1 MNHVEIKKC
10 RSMSSDQR
18 ESYEVVICGTS
29 LKKVE
34 TYDMGGWFL
43 YEIIISSSNSVSPLQ
58 SARSRTVTEMF
69 IELTNTTSMKV
80 HET

>member
-1 MNHVEIKKC
+1 
-10 RSMSSDQR
+10 MSSDQR

-34 TYDMGGWFL
+34 TYDMGDMGGWFL